1 MYFVESISP
10 DPGASHPA
18 AWSRCL
24 RATLPSVTSDRPG
37 SEPGT
42 PPGIQNGSLPGDA
55 PVDVPVDQIERAAVE
70 DRTAAMT
77 ALEREISM
85 LFRSARSM
93 SERIATHIH
102 PDLDAPGYA
111 LLVTILELDAD
122 GQGVRAVDVANR
134 TKLHK
139 STLSRSIADLERLG
153 LVARVR
159 DPQDARARLVT
170 LTERG
175 RTAVEKSRLGRS
187 ELMLDR
193 LAGWDTNDLAQLATL
208 LRRFSRALSPEI

>member
-1 MYFVESISP
+1 
-10 DPGASHPA
+10 
-18 AWSRCL
+18 
-24 RATLPSVTSDRPG
+24 
-37 SEPGT
+37 
-42 PPGIQNGSLPGDA
+42 
-55 PVDVPVDQIERAAVE
+55 
-70 DRTAAMT
+70 
-77 ALEREISM
+77 M

-111 LLVTILELDAD
+111 LLVTILELDSD

-134 TKLHK
+134 TTLHK
-139 STLSRSIADLERLG
+139 STLSRAIADLERLG

-187 ELMLDR
+187 KLMLDR
-193 LAGWDTNDLAQLATL
+193 LAGWDTDDLSQLATL
-208 LRRFSRALSPEI
+208 LRRFSRALSPDI